1 MSRPFSLRRSSS
13 VFIRAMLC
21 ALLLPVCVAVS
32 AQTNRPAATQE
43 GRNYQHFVG
52 QIFRSRLGHL
62 RQPVATATIGRV
74 FLCPFGDGSLREPRA
89 SADLFMHYARSPK
102 GHKDHGS

>member
-43 GRNYQHFVG
+43 GRQPALVLDIYVSLWLPP
-52 QIFRSRLGHL
+52 RSVEFFSCLHL
-62 RQPVATATIGRV
+62 TRDR
-74 FLCPFGDGSLREPRA
+74 
-89 SADLFMHYARSPK
+89 
-102 GHKDHGS
+102 